1 MRINKVLASMDVIL
15 ASFTSMKEKW
25 CTSSMFSHVKY
36 YFIQIMM
43 KEIAGREGKGRI
55 SQLFER
61 FQSGSGKV
69 LLKITALSP
78 V

>member
-1 MRINKVLASMDVIL
+1 
-15 ASFTSMKEKW
+15 
-25 CTSSMFSHVKY
+25 
-36 YFIQIMM
+36 MM

-55 SQLFER
+55 SQVFER